1 MIGLAVK
8 RMRLVIRLIC
18 LVGIVESLAI
28 PNFSFP
34 DFSLNKLQFQK
45 LKLENE
51 LKSLFPPNKEED
63 NGIVAA
69 FNSDDTE
76 EVVVLP
82 HDLLISSKL
91 SQLGLGEMIEHSYET
106 NLNFSNGITG
116 KLDVPYDATNL
127 FVLNTT
133 NSLEKGP
140 EMNITEHVVR
150 KFPFYPPKV
159 LNLINYYLVVPQ
171 NYLDKNT
178 FELNLDC
185 LNSKSILRVPVSK
198 LPFFAHSITKH
209 MPLMVFIFNDD
220 PEYIDK
226 SFESMIHIDNHL
238 AENKKN
244 TFLDELANDWVNEM
258 GYGNLIYSSFC
269 STNPKDLE
277 NSYCLNIEP
286 KSSTLHI
293 FPAFP
298 RSFSEEQNVNEN
310 ITNEVNV
317 SNKPEDEE
325 EDEKDYEVPLVKE
338 NSKGEAFNVQKDLE
352 ETPFKAQIFQQITDK
367 FSRVGEKIYDTAY
380 DFAVDP
386 KATLREADNSLDRKL
401 GRLEDKFK
409 EIPDNMEDKLQDF
422 KDKSQEKFALNHSF
436 DKDEDYKPD
445 WSNFAQTIEQ
455 INSDRWEDD
464 GDKIY
469 DFDRYN
475 NQGFEGYSKRK
486 RNLGESIF
494 SEPEF
499 FIPLSEVK
507 QVLLIPLDSPRKK
520 NYSQVVYGIDKE
532 KVEGKVDLV
541 PHYNNHYR
549 NSTIAANKIKREEKD
564 CVEITWFN
572 LFHYSI
578 FGKPNFCIKEVRP

>member
-1 MIGLAVK
+1 MIGKAVK
-8 RMRLVIRLIC
+8 RMRLVIRLLC
-18 LVGIVESLAI
+18 LVGIAESLAI

-45 LKLENE
+45 LKLESE
-51 LKSLFPPNKEED
+51 LKSLFPPNKKAD
-63 NGIVAA
+63 NRIFAA

-82 HDLLISSKL
+82 HDLLIRSKL
-91 SQLGLGEMIEHSYET
+91 SQLGLGEMIKHGYET

-116 KLDVPYDATNL
+116 KLDVPNDAKNL
-127 FVLNTT
+127 FVFNTT
-133 NSLEKGP
+133 NSLEKGS
-140 EMNITEHVVR
+140 EMNITEHFVR
-150 KFPFYPPKV
+150 KFPFYPPKI

-178 FELNLDC
+178 FEINQDC
-185 LNSKSILRVPVSK
+185 LYSKSIIRVPVSK
-198 LPFFAHSITKH
+198 LPFFTHSITKH

-238 AENKKN
+238 AENRKN
-244 TFLDELANDWVNEM
+244 AFLDELAKDWVNEM
-258 GYGNLIYSSFC
+258 GYGNLIYSVFC
-269 STNPKDLE
+269 TTNPEDLE
-277 NSYCLNIEP
+277 NSYCLNIE
-286 KSSTLHI
+286 SQSGTLHL

-298 RSFSEEQNVNEN
+298 RKFPKEQNINQNLTKKV
-310 ITNEVNV
+310 TV
-317 SNKPEDEE
+317 SNESEEE

-338 NSKGEAFNVQKDLE
+338 NSKGEAFNIQKDLE

-380 DFAVDP
+380 EFAVDP

-401 GRLEDKFK
+401 GRLEDKLK
-409 EIPDNMEDKLQDF
+409 EVPDNMEDKLQAF
-422 KDKSQEKFALNHSF
+422 KDKTQEKFALNHSF

-445 WSNFAQTIEQ
+445 WSDFTQTIEQ
-455 INSDRWEDD
+455 IQSDRWEDD

-469 DFDRYN
+469 EFDRYN
-475 NQGFEGYSKRK
+475 NQGFEGYSKKKRK
-486 RNLGESIF
+486 LGESIF
-494 SEPEF
+494 SEQPEF
-499 FIPLSEVK
+499 YIPLSEVK
-507 QVLLIPLDSPRKK
+507 QVMLIPLESPRKM
-520 NYSQVVYGIDKE
+520 NYSQVVYGIDIG
-532 KVEGKVDLV
+532 KVEGKDDLV

-578 FGKPNFCIKEVRP
+578 FGKPNFCIKEVKP